1 MLEGKADFAGELGLS
16 VIRGDKAYAVNPTE
30 GSKVKQAPLA
40 WKVRNALR
48 PAFLKSWVGVKLIAP
63 LANAFGLMVGWG
75 ELRLRHIDGRTGE
88 ITDYG
93 VVGYR
98 VITTAGVTFLRD
110 DWNANGQ
117 DFTTMNYHG
126 LGTGTNSEATSDTA
140 LQTESTTALN
150 PNSTRATGTQ
160 SVPSST
166 SFRSVGTLT
175 FDADA
180 AITEHGLFSSSST
193 GAGTLWDRTVFSA
206 INVVGANGDS
216 IQSTY
221 TCTLSAG
228 G

>member
-1 MLEGKADFAGELGLS
+1 MFEGKAGFAGELGLS
-16 VIRGDKAYAVNPTE
+16 VIRGGKAYEVDPDV
-30 GSKVKQAPLA
+30 GSKVRKAPLA
-40 WKVRNALR
+40 WRIRN
-48 PAFLKSWVGVKLIAP
+48 FLMPKHLKFWAGYHLFRP
-63 LANAFGLMVGWG
+63 LANMFGVMTAMGYL
-75 ELRLRHIDGRTGE
+75 ELKHINGLTGE
-88 ITDYG
+88 VTDYG
-93 VVGYR
+93 VVSYG

-126 LGTGTNSEATSDTA
+126 LGTGAGAEAVGDTA
-140 LQTESTTALN
+140 LTTESTTALN
-150 PNSTRATGTQ
+150 PNSVRATGTQ
-160 SVPSST
+160 SVQST
-166 SFRSVGTLT
+166 PSFRSVGVLT

-180 AITEHGLFSSSST
+180 AIIEHGLFSSAT
-193 GAGTLWDRTVFSA
+193 VAAGTLWDRSIFSA